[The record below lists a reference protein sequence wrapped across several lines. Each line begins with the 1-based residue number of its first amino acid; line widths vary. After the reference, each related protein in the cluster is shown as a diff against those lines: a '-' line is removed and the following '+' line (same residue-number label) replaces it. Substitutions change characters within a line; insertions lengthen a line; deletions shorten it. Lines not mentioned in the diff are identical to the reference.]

1 MIAALS
7 IAASGLQD
15 AKVRLEV
22 AANHIAHVNT
32 EPFRPSR
39 LASTESPADGVAPV
53 VEPVELEPIS
63 EQPPG
68 TDLVA
73 ELLSLVIARLAFAA
87 NLRVLDTAAETHGDT
102 MSLLA

>member
-15 AKVRLEV
+15 ARTRLEV
-22 AANHIAHVNT
+22 AANNIANVNT
-32 EPFRPSR
+32 EPFRPAR
-39 LASTESPADGVAPV
+39 VVSTEAPADGVMPV
-53 VEPVELEPIS
+53 VEPELNRMS
-63 EQPPG
+63 DQLPG

-87 NLRVLDTAAETHGDT
+87 NLRVLDTAAESQTDT